1 MFDFLENLRKTDEL
15 KRQEAITAYLDGA
28 LTPGERRR
36 FEEKLAAD
44 ETLRAEVEQQR
55 LIKENLQRLPFV
67 RSPRNFTLNPALYGR
82 PAPEPAGRLYPAL
95 RAATV
100 LVAFFFVIA
109 VAAELLTFAGRGGPS
124 LALAP
129 MADEAAEIS
138 KEVIVSE
145 SEGAPMEATAARS
158 VVAEEALDVQAE
170 AEEMVAEAEMA
181 AEAPAEEMPIPIE
194 EPVVEEAVEAE
205 EAAADEPMP
214 EEAFAAEEAEPGIGV
229 AAPIPTE
236 GRDQTEDGV
245 ATDGDIGN
253 AIAGGGDSTTSE
265 TEALKALPT
274 EAGGEQAA
282 EALAAQA
289 PTAKVEPSRT
299 VSATSTAQALAAE
312 ELSPDEVE
320 ATDDEVEATQV
331 RTSIS
336 PFRIF
341 IVALGLAV
349 TLLTAVTL
357 LVRRKV

>member
-55 LIKENLQRLPFV
+55 LIKENLQRLPIV

-138 KEVIVSE
+138 MEVIVSE
-145 SEGAPMEATAARS
+145 SEGAPMEATVARS
-158 VVAEEALDVQAE
+158 VVAEE
-170 AEEMVAEAEMA
+170 EMV

-194 EPVVEEAVEAE
+194 EPVVEEAIEAE
-205 EAAADEPMP
+205 ETAAEEAVP
-214 EEAFAAEEAEPGIGV
+214 EEAFAAEEAEPGIGA

-236 GRDQTEDGV
+236 GRDQTEGGV

-265 TEALKALPT
+265 TEAPKALPT

-320 ATDDEVEATQV
+320 ATDNEVEATQV
-331 RTSIS
+331 QTSIS

>member
-1 MFDFLENLRKTDEL
+1 MFDFLENLRKTDEM

-129 MADEAAEIS
+129 MADESAEIS

-145 SEGAPMEATAARS
+145 SEGAPMGATAARS
-158 VVAEEALDVQAE
+158 VVAEEALAVQAE

-194 EPVVEEAVEAE
+194 EPVVEEA
-205 EAAADEPMP
+205 AADETVP
-214 EEAFAAEEAEPGIGV
+214 EETFAAEETEPGIGV
-229 AAPIPTE
+229 AAPIHTE

-253 AIAGGGDSTTSE
+253 AVAGGGDSTTSE
-265 TEALKALPT
+265 TEAPKALPT
-274 EAGGEQAA
+274 ETGGEQAA

-320 ATDDEVEATQV
+320 AIDDEVEATQV

-357 LVRRKV
+357 LARRKV